1 LGSRRSGNHLGPL
14 AGAIPKGCRVKKT
27 NMELIVGG
35 FILIALFILIAG
47 VMWLKSSTLTR
58 SMVEYSVLFPNI
70 GSLQQG
76 DPVQVNGVRKGVVG
90 PIALNGARV
99 TVVIKVDKDVKI
111 TDSSTITVQNIGLM
125 GERTVGIQLSEK
137 GNIIRPSARGK
148 ITYIKGN
155 FDSGIAEAM
164 GMLGSVLGDARVLLA
179 NVSAIVDSTVGD
191 SAFFA
196 AFRHIVGRLDTVS
209 RLAQTLVRDNKGKID
224 ASISNVK
231 AVTSDMRELLD
242 SNRAQINTIV
252 ANGTALSS
260 RAVAIVSTV
269 DTITASLQ
277 AMVKKIERGEGSLG
291 ALVSDE
297 QFYKDLKK
305 AVADL
310 DALVSDVQQDGLK
323 LRLKLG
329 FKKETKKQTP

>member
-1 LGSRRSGNHLGPL
+1 MVSGRAIWRP
-14 AGAIPKGCRVKKT
+14 AAVIPKGCRVKKT
-27 NMELIVGG
+27 NMEFIVGG

-58 SMVEYSVLFPNI
+58 SMVEYSVVFPNI

-90 PIALNGARV
+90 TIALTGSRV

-137 GNIIRPSARGK
+137 GHVVHPSARGK
-148 ITYIKGN
+148 ITYLRGQ

-164 GMLGSVLGDARVLLA
+164 GMIGSVLGDARVLLA

-196 AFRHIVGRLDTVS
+196 AFRRIVGRIDTVS

-224 ASISNVK
+224 QSISNVK

-242 SNRAQINTIV
+242 SNRVQINTIV
-252 ANGTALSS
+252 ANGTAVTT
-260 RAVAIVSTV
+260 RAVAIVGTV
-269 DTITASLQ
+269 DTITATLQ
-277 AMVKKIERGEGSLG
+277 TMVKKIERGEGSLG

-310 DALVSDVQQDGLK
+310 DGLVSDVQQDGLK

>member
-1 LGSRRSGNHLGPL
+1 M
-14 AGAIPKGCRVKKT
+14 KKT

-323 LRLKLG
+323 L
-329 FKKETKKQTP
+329 

>member
-1 LGSRRSGNHLGPL
+1 
-14 AGAIPKGCRVKKT
+14 
-27 NMELIVGG
+27 MELIVGG

-58 SMVEYSVLFPNI
+58 SMVEYTVLFPNI

-90 PIALNGARV
+90 PIALNGSRV
-99 TVVIKVDKDVKI
+99 TVVIKVDKDVNI

-137 GNIIRPSARGK
+137 GTVIRPSARGK

-231 AVTSDMRELLD
+231 AVTSDMRQLLD